1 MNLSLL
7 NRYIVI
13 LDPGIKIED
22 GYKAYDEGIEQNV
35 FITMQDGV
43 TPVETE
49 VCIVINYYLQYSI
62 LYLFN

>member
-1 MNLSLL
+1 M
-7 NRYIVI
+7 I

-49 VCIVINYYLQYSI
+49 VCLFLFKTDNT
-62 LYLFN
+62 LYKTCIGQS